1 MLNFET
7 KKVANGA
14 GHIELLNSKQLGQK
28 FPWLITD
35 DVVAGCYGGNHEVI
49 VKQTLFSL
57 NYDFLLMQE
66 SVQLLNKVKHLK
78 DFRPYIFY

>member
-14 GHIELLNSKQLGQK
+14 GHIELLNSKQLRQK

-49 VKQTLFSL
+49 VLLSNSLFIT
-57 NYDFLLMQE
+57 F
-66 SVQLLNKVKHLK
+66 
-78 DFRPYIFY
+78 

>member
-14 GHIELLNSKQLGQK
+14 GHIELLNSKQLRQK

-35 DVVAGCYGGNHEVI
+35 DVVAGCYGGSHEVIILSI
-49 VKQTLFSL
+49 VKQTF
-57 NYDFLLMQE
+57 
-66 SVQLLNKVKHLK
+66 
-78 DFRPYIFY
+78 